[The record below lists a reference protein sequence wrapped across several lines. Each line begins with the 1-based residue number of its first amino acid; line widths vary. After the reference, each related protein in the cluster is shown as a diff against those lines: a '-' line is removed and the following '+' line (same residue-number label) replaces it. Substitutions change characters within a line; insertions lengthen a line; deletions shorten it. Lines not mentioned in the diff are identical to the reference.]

1 MDLDGVFLD
10 MYGTLTAGDRATV
23 EAICAE
29 VIRDTGVRQT
39 ARDLA
44 ITWGERFF
52 AAMDTARP
60 DRFETLLQIET
71 RTLRETMAEL
81 GVALEAE
88 GYAARLT
95 DYWRDPPLQPEV
107 PGFLRVFRRP
117 ICIVSNADR
126 VDLEA
131 ALTRHGIRVAGV
143 VTSDDVRSYKPN
155 PRIFEAALELTGWR
169 RNRVVHVGDSLHSDV
184 GGARRAGLR
193 SGWVNRAHRIHD
205 IGTER
210 PDFEFADLMD
220 LHALAAG
227 THDRAVGGCSGSY

>member
-10 MYGTLTAGDRATV
+10 MYGTLTTGDRATV
-23 EAICAE
+23 EAVCAA
-29 VIRDTGVRQT
+29 VIRDTGVRRT

-44 ITWGERFF
+44 VTWGERFF
-52 AAMDTARP
+52 AAMDTAGA
-60 DRFETLLQIET
+60 DGFETLLQIET

-81 GVALEAE
+81 GVALEPDR
-88 GYAARLT
+88 YAARLT
-95 DYWRDPPLQPEV
+95 DYWRNPPLQPEV
-107 PGFLRVFRRP
+107 PEFLRVFPRP

-126 VDLEA
+126 IDLDA

-169 RNRVVHVGDSLHSDV
+169 HARVLHVGDSLHSDV

-193 SGWVNRAHRIHD
+193 AGWVNRAHRIHD
-205 IGTER
+205 IGTEQ
-210 PDFEFADLMD
+210 PDYEFGNLMD
-220 LHALAAG
+220 LHALLSG
-227 THDRAVGGCSGSY
+227 THDRAVGGSSAK